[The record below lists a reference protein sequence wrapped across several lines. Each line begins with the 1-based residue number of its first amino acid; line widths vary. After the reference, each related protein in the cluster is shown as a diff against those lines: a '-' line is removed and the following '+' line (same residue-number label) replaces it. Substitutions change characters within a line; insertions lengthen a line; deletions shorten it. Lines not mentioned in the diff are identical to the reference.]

1 MVFLFHKG
9 TINHQQSYS
18 GWFTIWN
25 DEILTTWRFL
35 CADPSKGWVTSKQG
49 IKRSWLKS
57 PGRWWF
63 QTLTCGVDPLLVEW
77 IHLDWNHQ
85 LVKLSI
91 GPCFGWCSSVIDG
104 DFFSLLRSHGLF
116 LGGGF
121 KYKNPIW
128 GRFPFFQEIS
138 NRIHW
143 TDPSTWVSN
152 SFSNLLRGPLVRS
165 HSIFDGILT
174 DIFRLGWNHHLGPR
188 SYKSFGKYR

>member
-1 MVFLFHKG
+1 MQLSHR
-9 TINHQQSYS
+9 
-18 GWFTIWN
+18 
-25 DEILTTWRFL
+25 WR
-35 CADPSKGWVTSKQG
+35 
-49 IKRSWLKS
+49 
-57 PGRWWF
+57 
-63 QTLTCGVDPLLVEW
+63 
-77 IHLDWNHQ
+77 
-85 LVKLSI
+85 
-91 GPCFGWCSSVIDG
+91 
-104 DFFSLLRSHGLF
+104 FFSLLRSHGLF

-174 DIFRLGWNHHLGPR
+174 DIFRLGWNHHLGAIRVLESIGRWMMMVGYWVFRYMSEILMFRWAIWKNTWCWWYISGLLP
-188 SYKSFGKYR
+188 SYVGIIISHVRVPMNQSVSRFFRGSDRFKTSEVASLLYCCELTGS

>member
-1 MVFLFHKG
+1 MIHHLEWWNSNYLAIPLCRPFQRLSDLSGFQTGFL
-9 TINHQQSYS
+9 
-18 GWFTIWN
+18 
-25 DEILTTWRFL
+25 
-35 CADPSKGWVTSKQG
+35 
-49 IKRSWLKS
+49 KRSWLKS

-63 QTLTCGVDPLLVEW
+63 QTLTCGVDPLLVELIHHLW
-77 IHLDWNHQ
+77 SWSITCGVDPLLVELIHLDWNHQ

-91 GPCFGWCSSVIDG
+91 GPCFGWCRSVVDG
-104 DFFSLLRSHGLF
+104 DFFSLLRSRGLF

-121 KYKNPIW
+121 KYKSPIC

-174 DIFRLGWNHHLGPR
+174 DIFRLGWNHHLG
-188 SYKSFGKYR
+188 F